1 MTKHL
6 LKRKRKGR
14 MEGEEKRGIGGWRR
28 RRKRRRELE
37 GEEEGR
43 WGGGVQPGVVVQLIV
58 PAAQELRQE
67 YFEGKAILDSV
78 TNLSL

>member
-14 MEGEEKRGIGGWRR
+14 MKGEEKRGIGGWRR
-28 RRKRRRELE
+28 RRELE
-37 GEEEGR
+37 GGEEER

-67 YFEGKAILDSV
+67 YFEGKASLDSV